1 MRGLVEAVLPARMG
15 TPFRWLVGSSWVGNL
30 ADGIAIAAGPLLVAG
45 QTQDPFLVA
54 LGALLQRLPW
64 LLFGLH
70 AGVLA
75 DRVDRRRLVIAVDL
89 ARAGVLVVLG
99 AALFTGDVGVAVVLT
114 ALFVLG
120 VAEVFVDTTTGT
132 LLPMVVPRPDLG
144 IGNARLMA
152 GALTMNEM
160 TGPALG
166 AALFVAGTAWP
177 FVTQA
182 VLLTLGAL
190 LLSRMR
196 LPVRERPAERA
207 HVRQDIV
214 EGLRWTWGNAAV
226 RTLTL
231 AIVSFNV
238 TYGAAWSVLVLYAD
252 QRLDLGPVGFGLL
265 STATAVGGI
274 VGTSSYDWLERHAG
288 LATLMR
294 VGLVIETLTHLAL
307 ALTTTAWVAVLIMV
321 VFGAHAFVWGTTSRT
336 VRMRAVPL
344 GLQGRVGS
352 LYAMGVFGGIL
363 LGQLV
368 GGLVARAWGVTG
380 PFWFGFAG
388 SAVILA
394 LIWRQLAHVAHA
406 GDGTEE
412 LVERV

>member
-1 MRGLVEAVLPARMG
+1 MRWLVEAALPARMG
-15 TPFRWLVGSSWVGNL
+15 TPFRWLVGSSWVTNL
-30 ADGIAIAAGPLLVAG
+30 GDGVALAAGPLLVAG
-45 QTQDPFLVA
+45 QTQDPLLVA

-75 DRVDRRRLVIAVDL
+75 DRLDRRQLLIAVDL
-89 ARAGVLVVLG
+89 ARVAVLAVLV
-99 AALFTGDVGVAVVLT
+99 AALFTGDVGTAAVLT

-120 VAEVFVDTTTGT
+120 TAEVFADTTAGT
-132 LLPMVVPRPDLG
+132 LLPMVVARADLG

-152 GALTMNEM
+152 GVLTMNELA
-160 TGPALG
+160 GPALG

-177 FVTQA
+177 FLIQA
-182 VLLTLGAL
+182 VLLALGAVL
-190 LLSRMR
+190 VSRMR
-196 LPVRERPAERA
+196 LPARGRAVERS
-207 HVRQDIV
+207 HVRRDIA
-214 EGLRWTWGNAAV
+214 EGLRWTWGSAAV

-231 AIVSFNV
+231 TIISFNV

-265 STATAVGGI
+265 TSVGALGGI
-274 VGTSSYDWLERHAG
+274 VGTASYDWLERHAG

-294 VGLVIETLTHLAL
+294 VGLVIETLTHLAF
-307 ALTTTAWVAVLIMV
+307 AVTTTAWVAMV
-321 VFGAHAFVWGTTSRT
+321 VMFVFGAHAFVWGTTSRT

-368 GGLVARAWGVTG
+368 GGLVARAWGITG
-380 PFWFGFAG
+380 PFWFGFVG

-394 LIWRQLAHVAHA
+394 LIWRQLVHIAHA
-406 GDGTEE
+406 GDE
-412 LVERV
+412 LDEAVPAR